1 MKRLMAVLFALI
13 IFIAGCGLLPPTPD
27 ANNGLVK
34 IRIPNPRMQQAGYEL
49 SAIPQDTETIGVR
62 VEGPNPALVQVK
74 SFGNSPYIEFS
85 FLLPAPGN
93 YKFYIIGANVD
104 KVLNCYGIKQ
114 ASIQPGIA
122 NEIPITLQTYSTSLT
137 LESNTKTEK
146 FKEPQYSTP
155 QPREVIWSENNYL
168 LEFSG
173 DGIGALYYNL
183 AWNSYKYHY
192 AFTKYTTDSWSNKSF
207 WLNVSKYE
215 WTTSPKDTQRFYI
228 RRNDDNSIRVYSDH
242 YLNPPVSVYVPLL
255 LVEENEPYNF
265 TSGNIVIS
273 VPVVWEKFNNME
285 AGFLLTPINMRDLIG
300 DTVIIVQ

>member
-1 MKRLMAVLFALI
+1 MKRLMAILFALI

-62 VEGPNPALVQVK
+62 VEGLSPALVQVK

-93 YKFYIIGANVD
+93 YKFYIIGANGD
-104 KVLNCYGIKQ
+104 KVLTCYGIKQ

-137 LESNTKTEK
+137 LQSNTGTRK
-146 FKEPQYSTP
+146 FKEPQYSTF
-155 QPREVIWSENNYL
+155 QPRFVLWSENNYL

-173 DGIGALYYNL
+173 DGIGKLYYDL
-183 AWNSYKYHY
+183 AWNSSNLHY
-192 AFTKYTTDSWSNKSF
+192 AFTKYTTDSWLNKSF
-207 WLNVSKYE
+207 WLNASSCE

-228 RRNDDNSIRVYSDH
+228 HRNDDNSIRVYYSSST
-242 YLNPPVSVYVPLL
+242 PRISVYVPLL
-255 LVEENEPYNF
+255 LIEENEPYNF
-265 TSGNIVIS
+265 TSGNILIS
-273 VPVVWEKFNNME
+273 FPVVWEKFNNME
-285 AGFLLTPINMRDLIG
+285 AGFLLTPIHMRDLIG

>member
-1 MKRLMAVLFALI
+1 MKRLMVILTVLIL
-13 IFIAGCGLLPPTPD
+13 FIAGCGLLPPTPD

-34 IRIPNPRMQQAGYEL
+34 IRIPNPRMQQAAYEL
-49 SAIPQDTETIGVR
+49 SVIPEDTETIGVR

-93 YKFYIIGANVD
+93 YKFCIIGADGD
-104 KVLNCYGIKQ
+104 KVLTCYGIKQ

-137 LESNTKTEK
+137 LQSNTGTKK

-155 QPREVIWSENNYL
+155 QPREVIWSENSYL

-173 DGIGALYYNL
+173 DGIGKLYNDL
-183 AWNSYKYHY
+183 AWKANKYHY

-215 WTTSPKDTQRFYI
+215 WTTSPKDTQRFDI
-228 RRNDDNSIRVYSDH
+228 RRYNDNSIRVVDGFNNYQFF
-242 YLNPPVSVYVPLL
+242 VYVPLL

-265 TSGNIVIS
+265 TSGNIEIS
-273 VPVVWEKFNNME
+273 IPIVWEKFNNME

>member
-1 MKRLMAVLFALI
+1 MKRLMAILFALI

-49 SAIPQDTETIGVR
+49 SAIPEDTETIGVR
-62 VEGPNPALVQVK
+62 VEGLSPALVQVK

-93 YKFYIIGANVD
+93 YKFYIIGANGD

-122 NEIPITLQTYSTSLT
+122 NEIPITLQTYSTSLK
-137 LESNTKTEK
+137 LESNTKTK
-146 FKEPQYSTP
+146 RFKEPQYSTP
-155 QPREVIWSENNYL
+155 QPREVIWSENTYL

-173 DGIGALYYNL
+173 DGLGKLYYDL
-183 AWNSYKYHY
+183 AFNANKLHY
-192 AFTKYTTDSWSNKSF
+192 AFTKYTTDSWLNKSF
-207 WLNVSKYE
+207 WLNASKYE
-215 WTTSPKDTQRFYI
+215 WTNFPKDTQRFYI
-228 RRNDDNSIRVYSDH
+228 RRNGDNTIEVS
-242 YLNPPVSVYVPLL
+242 PPLLVYVPLL

-273 VPVVWEKFNNME
+273 IPVVWEKFNNME
-285 AGFLLTPINMRDLIG
+285 AGFLLPPINMRDLIG

>member
-62 VEGPNPALVQVK
+62 VEGLSPALVQVK

-93 YKFYIIGANVD
+93 YKFYIIGANGD
-104 KVLNCYGIKQ
+104 KVLTCYGIKQ

-173 DGIGALYYNL
+173 DEIGKLYFDL
-183 AWNSYKYHY
+183 AFNANKPHY

-215 WTTSPKDTQRFYI
+215 WTNFPKDTQLFYI
-228 RRNDDNSIRVYSDH
+228 RSNGNNSIK
-242 YLNPPVSVYVPLL
+242 VSYNSARLLLVYVPLL

-273 VPVVWEKFNNME
+273 IPVVWQKFNNME

>member
-62 VEGPNPALVQVK
+62 VEGLSPALVQVK

-93 YKFYIIGANVD
+93 YKFYIIGANGD
-104 KVLNCYGIKQ
+104 KVLTCYGIKQ

-173 DGIGALYYNL
+173 DEIGKLYFDL
-183 AWNSYKYHY
+183 AFNANKPHY

-215 WTTSPKDTQRFYI
+215 WTNFPKDTQLFYI
-228 RRNDDNSIRVYSDH
+228 RSNGNNSIK
-242 YLNPPVSVYVPLL
+242 VSYNSARLLLVYVPLL

-273 VPVVWEKFNNME
+273 IPVVWQKFNNME
-285 AGFLLTPINMRDLIG
+285 AGFLLPPINMSDLVG
-300 DTVIIVQ
+300 DTTIIVE

>member
-1 MKRLMAVLFALI
+1 MKRLMAILFALI

-62 VEGPNPALVQVK
+62 VEGLSPALVQVK

-93 YKFYIIGANVD
+93 YKFYIIGANGD

-137 LESNTKTEK
+137 LQSNTGTRK
-146 FKEPQYSTP
+146 FKEPQYSTF
-155 QPREVIWSENNYL
+155 QPRFVLGQKI
-168 LEFSG
+168 
-173 DGIGALYYNL
+173 
-183 AWNSYKYHY
+183 
-192 AFTKYTTDSWSNKSF
+192 TTYSSF
-207 WLNVSKYE
+207 
-215 WTTSPKDTQRFYI
+215 
-228 RRNDDNSIRVYSDH
+228 
-242 YLNPPVSVYVPLL
+242 PVM
-255 LVEENEPYNF
+255 
-265 TSGNIVIS
+265 G
-273 VPVVWEKFNNME
+273 
-285 AGFLLTPINMRDLIG
+285 
-300 DTVIIVQ
+300 

>member
-49 SAIPQDTETIGVR
+49 SAIPEDTETIGVR
-62 VEGPNPALVQVK
+62 VEGLSLVQVK

-93 YKFYIIGANVD
+93 YKFYIIGANGD
-104 KVLNCYGIKQ
+104 KVLTCYGVKQ

-122 NEIPITLQTYSTSLT
+122 NEISITLQTYSTSLT
-137 LESNTKTEK
+137 LQSNTGTKK
-146 FKEPQYSTP
+146 FKEPQYSTF
-155 QPREVIWSENNYL
+155 QPREVIWSEIWYSI
-168 LEFSG
+168 EFSG
-173 DGIGALYYNL
+173 NDIGVFYNDL
-183 AWNSYKYHY
+183 RGGLVRRYVFA
-192 AFTKYTTDSWSNKSF
+192 KYTTDRWLDKSF
-207 WLNVSKYE
+207 WLELSTPNWAS
-215 WTTSPKDTQRFYI
+215 SPTDATPYYI
-228 RRNDDNSIRVYSDH
+228 RRKDDNCLEVYGTGGIVR
-242 YLNPPVSVYVPLL
+242 YPIYVPLL

-273 VPVVWEKFNNME
+273 IPVVWEKFKNME
-285 AGFLLTPINMRDLIG
+285 AGFLLPPINMRDLIG